1 MRLSSAVAKL
11 TEAGIDEAR
20 LEARILFSKIGK
32 INECELL
39 FDPECDSAE
48 LEEALERRCRR
59 IPLAYILGEV
69 DFYRENYVVS
79 PDCLIPRPETELLV
93 DYAVNHIPCGARF
106 ADICTGSG
114 CIAVSTLKNTKSTT
128 ALALDLSH
136 AALEI
141 ARENAERN
149 GVSDRIEFIRGDALV
164 GIEGEFFAI
173 LSNPPYVSE
182 AAYADLD
189 AEIYEE
195 PKMAFVGGVD
205 GGDFYR
211 KMIPLYKNNLKDGGF
226 LAFEI
231 GYDQGELLRS
241 LGAMHG
247 METEIIKDYGGLDRI
262 AILKNSSLT

>member
-11 TEAGIDEAR
+11 SEAGVDEAR

-39 FDPECDSAE
+39 FDPECSSAE
-48 LEEALERRCRR
+48 LTAAIEKRCLRV
-59 IPLAYILGEV
+59 PLAYILGEV
-69 DFYRENYVVS
+69 DFYRESYRVS

-93 DYAVNHIPCGARF
+93 DYAVNHLPSGARF

-114 CIAVSTLKNTKSTT
+114 CIAVSTLKNTKNTT
-128 ALALDLSH
+128 AVALDLSV

-149 GVSDRIEFIRGDALV
+149 GVSGRIEFIHGDALC
-164 GIEGEFFAI
+164 GIEGEFYAI

-182 AAYADLD
+182 TAYADLD

-195 PKMAFVGGVD
+195 PRMAFLGGRD

-211 KMIPLYKNNLKDGGF
+211 KMVPLYKNNLQSGGF

-231 GYDQGELLRS
+231 GYDQGELLRE
-241 LGAMHG
+241 LGAMHD
-247 METEIIKDYGGLDRI
+247 METEIIRDYSGLDRI
-262 AILKNSSLT
+262 AVLKKQ

>member
-1 MRLSSAVAKL
+1 MRLSSAVLRLA
-11 TEAGIDEAR
+11 EAGIDEAR

-32 INECELL
+32 TSDCELL
-39 FDPECDSAE
+39 FDPECDSEE
-48 LEEALERRCRR
+48 LEAAVEKRCRR

-69 DFYRENYVVS
+69 DFYRESYRVS

-93 DYAVNHIPCGARF
+93 DYAVNNLPSGARF

-114 CIAVSTLKNTKSTT
+114 CIAVSTLKNTKNTT
-128 ALALDLSH
+128 AVALDLSP

-149 GVSDRIEFIRGDALV
+149 GVSDIIEFIHGDALC
-164 GIEGEFFAI
+164 GIEGEFYAI

-182 AAYADLD
+182 TAYADLD

-195 PKMAFVGGVD
+195 PKMAFVGGRD

-211 KMIPLYKNNLKDGGF
+211 KMVPLYKNNLQSGGF

-231 GYDQGELLRS
+231 GYDQGELLRE

-247 METEIIKDYGGLDRI
+247 METEIIRDYSGLDRI
-262 AILKNSSLT
+262 AVLKKQ

>member
-1 MRLSSAVAKL
+1 MRLSSAVKRL
-11 TEAGIDEAR
+11 SEAGIDEAR
-20 LEARILFSKIGK
+20 LEARILFSRIGK
-32 INECELL
+32 ASECELL

-48 LEEALERRCRR
+48 LDSAVEARARR
-59 IPLAYILGEV
+59 IPLAYILGEA
-69 DFYRENYVVS
+69 DFYRENYIVT

-114 CIAVSTLKNTKSTT
+114 CIAISTLKNTKDT
-128 ALALDLSH
+128 AAVALDLSE
-136 AALEI
+136 AALKV
-141 ARENAERN
+141 ARKNAERN
-149 GVSDRIEFIRGDALV
+149 SVSGRIEFIHGDALL

-182 AAYADLD
+182 AAYAALE

-211 KMIPLYKNNLKDGGF
+211 EMIPLYKNNLQSGGF

-231 GYDQGELLRS
+231 GYDQGELLRY
-241 LGAMHG
+241 LGASHG
-247 METEIIKDYGGLDRI
+247 METEIIKDYSGLDRI
-262 AILKNSSLT
+262 AVLKKQ

>member
-11 TEAGIDEAR
+11 TEAGVDEAR

-39 FDPECDSAE
+39 FDPECSSAE
-48 LEEALERRCRR
+48 LTAAIEARCLR

-93 DYAVNHIPCGARF
+93 DYAVNNLPSGARF

-128 ALALDLSH
+128 AVALDLSP

-149 GVSDRIEFIRGDALV
+149 GVSGRIDFTLGDALL

-182 AAYADLD
+182 AAYAALD

-195 PKMAFVGGVD
+195 PRMAFIGGRD

-211 KMIPLYKNNLKDGGF
+211 KMIPLYKSNLQDGGF

-241 LGAMHG
+241 LGEMHG

-262 AILKNSSLT
+262 AILKKQ